1 MKWDDL
7 YDYSKAAVEE
17 AMSRLTGERE
27 GKADA
32 PKAGNEVVER
42 VAGRLQD
49 GGYVAAKLDERKRYD
64 GERAYWRMRRRERR
78 RKQWRVAAWT
88 GVAACMALVCGTLLW
103 MRGEVEPMQAVATGE
118 AELLQPGQMRAV
130 LVMSSGE
137 QLVLDHEAREASEG
151 EGVVIA
157 IDSTG
162 VSYQALDAGAEK
174 EVVRNT
180 LLVPRG
186 GMYFLKLADGTQVW
200 LNSDSRLDYPAVF
213 PEGKREVRLSGEA
226 YFAVARDTA
235 SPFVVR
241 TERGNVR
248 VLGTEFNV
256 KCYVEEEM
264 IATTLVAGKVDVSD
278 GEGDHVVLEPGKQ
291 AVEREGVPGIAVREV
306 NVEHYIGWRENRLA
320 FQNETLERI
329 MWTLAR
335 WYDIDV
341 VFEDNGLRALEFSGN
356 LDKYTDIDSFFR
368 LFEMGSDA
376 RFERRGRTVYVRLKQ
391 K

>member
-1 MKWDDL
+1 M
-7 YDYSKAAVEE
+7 
-17 AMSRLTGERE
+17 
-27 GKADA
+27 
-32 PKAGNEVVER
+32 
-42 VAGRLQD
+42 
-49 GGYVAAKLDERKRYD
+49 
-64 GERAYWRMRRRERR
+64 
-78 RKQWRVAAWT
+78 
-88 GVAACMALVCGTLLW
+88 
-103 MRGEVEPMQAVATGE
+103 
-118 AELLQPGQMRAV
+118 
-130 LVMSSGE
+130 
-137 QLVLDHEAREASEG
+137 
-151 EGVVIA
+151 IA

-241 TERGNVR
+241 TERGSVR

-329 MWTLAR
+329 MGTLAR